1 VRPFRYQRPGDVP
14 DAVGMLATAPDGTF
28 LAGGTN
34 LVDLMRLGVIAPGVL
49 VDVRRLTPA
58 GSRSCPAGHRGSAR
72 L

>member
-1 VRPFRYQRPGDVP
+1 
-14 DAVGMLATAPDGTF
+14 MLAGAPDGAF

-49 VDVRRLTPA
+49 VDVRRLTSGRIEECRA
-58 GSRSCPAGHRGSAR
+58 GDCGSAR

>member
-1 VRPFRYQRPGDVP
+1 V
-14 DAVGMLATAPDGTF
+14 
-28 LAGGTN
+28 AGGTN
-34 LVDLMRLGVIAPGVL
+34 LVDLMRLGMIAPGVL